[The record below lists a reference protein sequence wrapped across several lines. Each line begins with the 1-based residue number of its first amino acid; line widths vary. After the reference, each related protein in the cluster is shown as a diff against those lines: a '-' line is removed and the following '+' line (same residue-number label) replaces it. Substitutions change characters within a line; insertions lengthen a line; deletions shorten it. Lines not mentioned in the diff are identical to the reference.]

1 MSTKL
6 VHEAIALT
14 GDEVERREEL
24 EATIAKHITGFVEAG
39 EALAEIREERLY
51 RNTHKTF
58 EDYCTAKWGM
68 TRQHANRLVRSAEV
82 IGNLEPIGSKP
93 ESESHVRPLVG
104 LSPDQQKEVWTEA
117 VKTAPGGKVTAKHV
131 EETRAHVFGDVDED
145 EPARE
150 RDDEA
155 KERRAEN
162 KRRIDN
168 MPAEFLASLKDEDIY
183 DDTEATPKEVRDAF
197 LLRASEAVRMAV
209 YKGPVN
215 KDVLHWTR
223 KAATAWSDLL
233 DTLNRK
239 ES

>member
-24 EATIAKHITGFVEAG
+24 EATIAKHITGFVDAG

-131 EETRAHVFGDVDED
+131 EE
-145 EPARE
+145 
-150 RDDEA
+150 A